1 MRQDARGRML
11 EGRVMD
17 MEMEMRE
24 PLGKR
29 VGRFV
34 ALLSAVGVVVGVIV
48 VTQRLSQDSLALLV
62 GLTCGVAAMLP
73 TIGLALLVWR
83 REETRQQAQRQT
95 QQAAPPVVV
104 VAPQAL
110 PGYGMQPSLPAPA
123 QQSAPWQ
130 WQPAANE
137 RTFTIVGGEE

>member
-1 MRQDARGRML
+1 
-11 EGRVMD
+11 MD
-17 MEMEMRE
+17 MQARE

-29 VGRFV
+29 LGRFF
-34 ALLSAVGVVVGVIV
+34 ALLGVVAVVAGVVV

-62 GLTCGVAAMLP
+62 GLSCGVAAMLP

-83 REETRQQAQRQT
+83 REAARQQSMRQNT
-95 QQAAPPVVV
+95 QATPPVVV

-123 QQSAPWQ
+123 QQAAPWQ
-130 WQPAANE
+130 WQPAADQ

>member
-1 MRQDARGRML
+1 MGMR
-11 EGRVMD
+11 
-17 MEMEMRE
+17 MRE
-24 PLGKR
+24 SLGKR
-29 VGRFV
+29 LGRFV
-34 ALLSAVGVVVGVIV
+34 VMLGTVAVVVGVVV

-62 GLTCGVAAMLP
+62 GLACGVSAMLP

-83 REETRQQAQRQT
+83 REDTRQRSMQQNPQAM
-95 QQAAPPVVV
+95 PPVVV

-110 PGYGMQPSLPAPA
+110 PGFGMQPSLPAPA
-123 QQSAPWQ
+123 QQAASWQ

>member
-1 MRQDARGRML
+1 
-11 EGRVMD
+11 
-17 MEMEMRE
+17 MEMQTRE

-29 VGRFV
+29 FGRFV
-34 ALLSAVGVVVGVIV
+34 ALLGIVAVVVGVVV

-62 GLTCGVAAMLP
+62 GLSCGVAAMLP

-83 REETRQQAQRQT
+83 REEARQQSMRRSP
-95 QQAAPPVVV
+95 QATPPVVV

-123 QQSAPWQ
+123 SWQ

>member
-1 MRQDARGRML
+1 
-11 EGRVMD
+11 MD
-17 MEMEMRE
+17 MHMRE

-29 VGRFV
+29 LGRFAAMLGAV
-34 ALLSAVGVVVGVIV
+34 AVVAVVVV
-48 VTQRLSQDSLALLV
+48 VSQRLSQDSLALLV
-62 GLTCGVAAMLP
+62 GLACGVAAMLP

-83 REETRQQAQRQT
+83 REDARQQSMRQNAPVT
-95 QQAAPPVVV
+95 PPVVV

-110 PGYGMQPSLPAPA
+110 PGYGMPPSLPAPA
-123 QQSAPWQ
+123 QQAAPWQ